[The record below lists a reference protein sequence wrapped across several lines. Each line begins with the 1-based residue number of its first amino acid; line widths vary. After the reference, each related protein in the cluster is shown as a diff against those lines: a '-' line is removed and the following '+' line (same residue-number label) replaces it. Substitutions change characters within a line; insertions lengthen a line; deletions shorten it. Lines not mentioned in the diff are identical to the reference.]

1 MEGFLIRGWDHNLPV
16 SDATSTLGQGATLAA
31 RWLHEPQPTL
41 GNQLPASVVGIST
54 PYGAVS
60 TRGIYV
66 FVLAL
71 LEL

>member
-1 MEGFLIRGWDHNLPV
+1 MEGFIIRSILPGCGG
-16 SDATSTLGQGATLAA
+16 TTTLSRGETLAV

-41 GNQLPASVVGIST
+41 ASQLPASVVGIST
-54 PYGAVS
+54 PYGTVS
-60 TRGIYV
+60 TRGVSV

>member
-1 MEGFLIRGWDHNLPV
+1 MEGFLIQGWDLPV
-16 SDATSTLGQGATLAA
+16 SGATSTLARGETLAV

-41 GNQLPASVVGIST
+41 ASQLPASVVVIST
-54 PYGAVS
+54 PYGTVS
-60 TRGIYV
+60 TRGISV